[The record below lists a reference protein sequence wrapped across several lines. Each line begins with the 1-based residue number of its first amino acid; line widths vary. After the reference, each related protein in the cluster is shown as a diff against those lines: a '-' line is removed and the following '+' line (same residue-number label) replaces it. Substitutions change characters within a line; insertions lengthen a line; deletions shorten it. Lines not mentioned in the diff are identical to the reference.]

1 MQQAEE
7 VAAEAAQAP
16 KKRGPQVKGWCFTWN
31 NPTHKIL
38 FPDGLPVGVRF
49 LVYQEERGAEGT
61 AHLQGY
67 IYFSGATRMTQI
79 KNIEFKTPEGASVF
93 PFRGAHLEAAK
104 GSPEQNVAY
113 CTKAE
118 TRVAGPWTLGE
129 VPKGAGERTDLHR
142 AAEEL
147 MRSGD
152 IRAIDPA
159 VFIKYA
165 SGCLKLA
172 ALAPPPRRDNL
183 KVITIIGAT
192 GIGKSYSVHDLYPD
206 VFVVNMGNSGLW
218 WDGYTGQ
225 PAIMFEEFK
234 GQVQLQK
241 MLQILDP
248 YPLRLE
254 IKGGLVPARFTVVF
268 ITSNTMPKDWYEN
281 KDGRRD
287 AELKALDRRLDTESE
302 TNKNPIR
309 FINVDSRDELHRR
322 LDRAMAI
329 ADLSPKPAKRL
340 SPLPGVYIVPQQKAA
355 RKEPAKPD
363 KPIWDVRTGEMATD
377 DTPCIAAAAAPP
389 SPPQRPKTPEIDPD
403 QDVFVVEEGAPRL
416 KRHKAKIIVDD
427 APADADMVTDEATG
441 VVYVRD
447 DILAQFNQAPQP

>member
-1 MQQAEE
+1 MQQEE
-7 VAAEAAQAP
+7 EAVVQEAP
-16 KKRGPQVKGWCFTWN
+16 KKGGSNAKGWCFTWN

-38 FPDGLPVGVRF
+38 FPDGLPMGIQYI
-49 LVYQEERGAEGT
+49 VYQVEKGREGT
-61 AHLQGY
+61 EHLQGF
-67 IYFSGATRMTQI
+67 IYFESKKRMSAI
-79 KNIEFKTPEGASVF
+79 KKIDFKTPDGASVF
-93 PFRGAHLEAAK
+93 PFATAHLEAAK
-104 GSPEQNVAY
+104 GSPEQNKDY

-118 TRVAGPWTLGE
+118 TRVAGPWELGKM
-129 VPKGAGERTDLHR
+129 PKGSGERTDLHR

-329 ADLSPKPAKRL
+329 ADLSPKPTKRL
-340 SPLPGVYIVPQQKAA
+340 SPLQGVYIVPQQQKDP
-355 RKEPAKPD
+355 KVQQKPQ

-403 QDVFVVEEGAPRL
+403 QDVFVVDDGAPRL

>member
-389 SPPQRPKTPEIDPD
+389 SPPQRPKTPEIDPN

>member
-16 KKRGPQVKGWCFTWN
+16 KKRGPQARGWCFTWN

-183 KVITIIGAT
+183 KVITIIGTT

-254 IKGGLVPARFTVVF
+254 IKGGLVPARFTIVF

-287 AELKALDRRLDTESE
+287 AELKALDRRLDTESA

-309 FINVDSRDELHRR
+309 FIHVDTREELHRR

-329 ADLSPKPAKRL
+329 VDLQPKPAKRL
-340 SPLPGVYIVPQQKAA
+340 SPVPGVYIVPRARHEEAA
-355 RKEPAKPD
+355 AAAAPAR
-363 KPIWDVRTGEMATD
+363 PIWDVVTGEMATD
-377 DTPCIAAAAAPP
+377 DTPCAAAAAAAPV
-389 SPPQRPKTPEIDPD
+389 QTPARSSTPMVDED
-403 QDVFVVEEGAPRL
+403 QDVFIVENGAPKL
-416 KRHKAKIIVDD
+416 KRHKARIIVDD
-427 APADADMVTDEATG
+427 APADADIVTDENG
-441 VVYVRD
+441 DFYVRD
-447 DILAQFNQAPQP
+447 DCVDRAPQP

>member
-7 VAAEAAQAP
+7 VAAAAAPAP
-16 KKRGPQVKGWCFTWN
+16 KGGSRVKGWCFTWN
-31 NPTHKIL
+31 NPTHKVL

-67 IYFSGATRMTQI
+67 IYFSGATRMSQI
-79 KNIEFKTPEGASVF
+79 KNMEFKTPEGASVF

-183 KVITIIGAT
+183 KVITIIGET

-254 IKGGLVPARFTVVF
+254 IKGGLVPARFSIVF

-281 KDGRRD
+281 KEGRRD
-287 AELKALDRRLDTESE
+287 AELKALDRRLDTETE

-309 FINVDSRDELHRR
+309 FIHVDSRDELHKR
-322 LDRAMAI
+322 LDRAMAL
-329 ADLSPKPAKRL
+329 ADLSPKPTKRL
-340 SPLPGVYIVPQQKAA
+340 SPVPGVYVVPQQKAA
-355 RKEPAKPD
+355 RKEPAKPVR
-363 KPIWDVRTGEMATD
+363 PIWDVRTGEMATD
-377 DTPCIAAAAAPP
+377 DTPCVAAAAAPP

-403 QDVFVVEEGAPRL
+403 QDVFVVADGVPRL
-416 KRHKAKIIVDD
+416 KRHKATIIVDG
-427 APADADMVTDEATG
+427 APADADMVTDEETG

-447 DILAQFNQAPQP
+447 DILAQYNQAPQP